1 MRERPIG
8 VFDSGLG
15 GLTVLQSL
23 TDLLPE
29 EDLIYLGDTARY
41 PYGERSL
48 EELETIA
55 LAVAGH
61 LVDRGVKLLVVAC
74 NSATAAALPAL
85 REAFDL
91 PIVGVIEPGV
101 RAAASA
107 SRTGRA
113 VVIAT
118 RATVAS
124 SIYERTAAR
133 LEVGVELRSVACPGF
148 VELVEAGHTSG
159 PEVTAEV
166 RTRLAPLLT
175 SRIDTLVLGCTH
187 FPLLARPISDVVGRD
202 VTLVSSAD
210 ETAFEVRDLL
220 DRVGWLREPGPRPP
234 ERRFLTTGDPATFA
248 RLGGRFLGTPLGAVE
263 PVAIEALGDPVIP
276 PARPARSGRA
286 RAQRAAS

>member
-1 MRERPIG
+1 
-8 VFDSGLG
+8 
-15 GLTVLQSL
+15 
-23 TDLLPE
+23 
-29 EDLIYLGDTARY
+29 
-41 PYGERSL
+41 
-48 EELETIA
+48 
-55 LAVAGH
+55 
-61 LVDRGVKLLVVAC
+61 VKLLVVAC

-133 LEVGVELRSVACPGF
+133 LEAGVELRSVACPGF
-148 VELVEAGHTSG
+148 VELVEAGRTSG

-276 PARPARSGRA
+276 PARPVRSGRA
-286 RAQRAAS
+286 REQRAAS